1 MQGASRQR
9 LGILALIAALVA
21 SAAMLLLIADYAY
34 GPLLVSSRQEVTR
47 AQVPDTAASAPT
59 ANSLDLSM
67 FDRPRDLPEIHF
79 ADADKGELTLADFR
93 GKVVLLNIWATWCVP
108 CRKEMPALD
117 RLQGLLGGDDFV
129 VVPLSIDRKG
139 VEAVKPF
146 YEELGLQK
154 LGIYVDA
161 SAAASRALAAP
172 GVPTT
177 LLINREGREVAR
189 KMGAA
194 EWDGPDMVAL
204 IRRQIEAQPA
214 PGKTARP

>member
-21 SAAMLLLIADYAY
+21 SAATLLLIADYAY

-47 AQVPDTAASAPT
+47 AQVPDSAASAPT

-79 ADADKGELTLADFR
+79 ADADKGELTLAEFR

-161 SAAASRALAAP
+161 SGAASRALAAP

>member
-161 SAAASRALAAP
+161 SGAASRALAAP

>member
-59 ANSLDLSM
+59 ANSVQ
-67 FDRPRDLPEIHF
+67 PRDLPEIHF
-79 ADADKGELTLADFR
+79 ADADNRELTLADFR
-93 GKVVLLNIWATWCVP
+93 SKVVLLNIWATWCVP

-161 SAAASRALAAP
+161 SGAASRALAAP